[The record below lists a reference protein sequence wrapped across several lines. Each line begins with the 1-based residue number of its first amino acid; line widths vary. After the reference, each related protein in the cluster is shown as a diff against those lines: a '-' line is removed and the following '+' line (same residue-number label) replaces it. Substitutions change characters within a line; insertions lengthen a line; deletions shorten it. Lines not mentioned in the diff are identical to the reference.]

1 MRKQKEYEQLD
12 LFSFSDYRYQITKSI
27 RLIEFFAGVG
37 FQRMGIEKALKGTN
51 ISFESWRTTEWAIPS
66 ILAYDI
72 VHNFS
77 AKDTQFADKEFLVDT
92 LFKLGV
98 SINYNESAKIEQLK
112 RMNIDKLSKIYN
124 AILRCHNLVNIMNV
138 KGDDLGITDTDKY
151 EYILTYSFPCQD
163 LSLAGNGAGMSV
175 SQKEGGSRSGLVW
188 EVLRILQECKEK
200 PQVLIMENVTQ
211 VHSKDNINEFN
222 KLQLELEKL
231 GYRNFWKDINGVDV
245 NVPQNRVRTFMVSI
259 HNKDAVY
266 SFPHREK
273 LTRKLMDILE
283 PVVDEKYYLS
293 KKMIDYISATGT
305 KNFSVNNSEVN
316 CSEARPIT
324 TEQNK
329 RAGTTNYIADDRPEN
344 YDIRPEIHKIGNY
357 GNGHHAKDVV
367 GTDGLSPTITTGN
380 HGLGQAIAIKNANSK
395 GYELAEEGDGIDIST
410 RMESHRGT
418 VQKGRSQTLT
428 CSGGENVG
436 VVVRGTYQFAKSDSF
451 MQGKDRFQEGKDVS
465 DCLQTNQKEGIVVEV
480 KDE

>member
-1 MRKQKEYEQLD
+1 MKKQKEYEQLD
-12 LFSFSDYRYQITKSI
+12 LFSFSDYRYQITKPI

-51 ISFESWRTTEWAIPS
+51 IGFESWRTTEWAIPS

-72 VHNFS
+72 VHNFG

-98 SINYNESAKIEQLK
+98 SINYNEPAKIEQLK
-112 RMNIDKLSKIYN
+112 RMNVEKLSKIYN

-138 KGDDLGITDTDKY
+138 KGDDLGIIDTDKY
-151 EYILTYSFPCQD
+151 EYILTYSFPCQS
-163 LSLAGNGAGMSV
+163 LSLAGNREGMAV
-175 SQKEGGSRSGLVW
+175 SQKDGGTRSGLVW

-200 PQVLIMENVTQ
+200 PQVLIMENVPQ

-259 HNKDAVY
+259 HDKDAVY

-293 KKMIDYISATGT
+293 KKMIDYISADND
-305 KNFSVNNSEVN
+305 KW
-316 CSEARPIT
+316 
-324 TEQNK
+324 
-329 RAGTTNYIADDRPEN
+329 
-344 YDIRPEIHKIGNY
+344 
-357 GNGHHAKDVV
+357 
-367 GTDGLSPTITTGN
+367 TGN
-380 HGLGQAIAIKNANSK
+380 NNGALVNR
-395 GYELAEEGDGIDIST
+395 D
-410 RMESHRGT
+410 
-418 VQKGRSQTLT
+418 
-428 CSGGENVG
+428 VG
-436 VVVRGTYQFAKSDSF
+436 
-451 MQGKDRFQEGKDVS
+451 
-465 DCLQTNQKEGIVVEV
+465 C
-480 KDE
+480 

>member
-12 LFSFSDYRYQITKSI
+12 LFSFSQYRYQITKPI

-72 VHNFS
+72 VHNFG

-98 SINYNESAKIEQLK
+98 SVNYNEPAKIEQLE
-112 RMNIDKLSKIYN
+112 RISVDKISKIYN
-124 AILRCHNLVNIMNV
+124 AILRCHNLVNIMSV
-138 KGDDLGITDTDKY
+138 KGDDLGIVDTDKY
-151 EYILTYSFPCQD
+151 EYICTYSFPCQD
-163 LSLAGNGAGMSV
+163 LSLAGKRKLMSV
-175 SQKEGGSRSGLVW
+175 SQAEGGTRSGLVW

-200 PQVLIMENVTQ
+200 PQILIMENVPQ
-211 VHSKDNINEFN
+211 VHSKDNINDFN

-231 GYRNFWKDINGVDV
+231 GYRNFWKDINGIDV

-259 HNKDAVY
+259 HDKDAVY

-273 LTRKLMDILE
+273 LTRKLMDVLE

-293 KKMIDYISATGT
+293 DKMINGMTNTKFNSYKLDNRLQDINGSIDTLTTATG
-305 KNFSVNNSEVN
+305 
-316 CSEARPIT
+316 ARCPHCI
-324 TEQNK
+324 
-329 RAGTTNYIADDRPEN
+329 P
-344 YDIRPEIHKIGNY
+344 
-357 GNGHHAKDVV
+357 
-367 GTDGLSPTITTGN
+367 
-380 HGLGQAIAIKNANSK
+380 IKNNNSK
-395 GYELAEEGDGIDIST
+395 GYELAEVGDGVDISS

-428 CSGGENVG
+428 CAGGANIG
-436 VVVRGTYQFAKSDSF
+436 VVVKGTYQFCKSENF
-451 MQGKDRFQEGKDVS
+451 MKGKNRFQKDKDVS
-465 DCLQTNQKEGIVVEV
+465 DCLQTNQKEGIVVEI
-480 KDE
+480 KNEQIEK